1 MPGYTKKQRHHTV
14 VFEFINQICI
24 MQLVSWYSGFI
35 RTVSTVPCEGTYNL
49 DTAARYFK
57 YKTQLKHN

>member
-1 MPGYTKKQRHHTV
+1 V